1 MNQND
6 RLRLNVT
13 IGRNPPQYVSFLGPQ
28 VTVGRSHDNIL
39 CVPSSFISRH
49 HGSFTRKGDGWYY
62 HDQNPKNATT
72 IFSPGGETVR
82 SEQQPYQLQ
91 GSDRIKMGDVLIEV
105 LPFYSSPVPPD
116 PTLIHSVWNVN
127 KAMTLL
133 DSPERGGH
141 GALRQLFE
149 AARKLSACQTEGE
162 VFEVVCKVVQEALPP
177 VTHLFLCEPEAQRD
191 RFTLRYQWTRNVR
204 ETDSKDGELPPQF
217 SHSLLAQVLKNGQS
231 IYYSPTEVARSATA
245 SMVISNIISTVCV
258 PLPGAQGYLGVLQ
271 ADCRTQGQTLLERD
285 QHFITL
291 LGEHLATNLDR
302 FRTAQRIERM
312 FEGFVKASVKAIESR
327 DPYTAGHSSRVAT
340 YCLDVADAI
349 SNSQEAP
356 FLEHTFSEVARRE
369 LRYAALLHDFGKVGV
384 REDVLLKAAKL
395 SPLQLQQVGARFRL
409 ARMEIRALVAEQRF
423 KALRS
428 NAAVFYEELEQD
440 QELRE
445 RLAFLDAEEEWLMKQ
460 MDASRIEPSQ
470 IPRLEELTRPGFTS
484 VRLLEPEELRSML
497 ECRGTLTPM
506 ERQHIEQH
514 AYITKCYLEEIPW
527 PDELRG
533 IPEIAGAHHEKLNG
547 RGYPRGLGEQQLPLQ
562 VRILTVCD
570 IFDAVTANGR
580 PYIRKPFTQEQA
592 FDILEQDVRAN
603 ALDPAVVR
611 VLRTVVSKE
620 PQET

>member
-1 MNQND
+1 MNQSD

-13 IGRNPPQYVSFLGPQ
+13 IGRNATQYVSFLGPL

-39 CVPSSFISRH
+39 CVPSAFISRH

-62 HDQNPKNATT
+62 HDQNPKNSTT
-72 IFSPGGETVR
+72 IIAPGGETVK
-82 SEQQPYQLQ
+82 SESQAYQLL

-105 LPFYSSPVPPD
+105 LPFYPTPVPPD
-116 PTLIHSVWNVN
+116 ETQIHSVWNVN

-133 DSPERGGH
+133 DNPDRGGH

-149 AARKLSACQTEGE
+149 AARKLSACQTEQE
-162 VFEVVCKVVQEALPP
+162 VFDVVCKVVHEALQP
-177 VTHLFLCEPEAQRD
+177 VTHLFLFEPDTQRED
-191 RFTLRYQWTRNVR
+191 SFLLRYHWTRGTK
-204 ETDSKDGELPPQF
+204 EGDSKDTELTAQF
-217 SHSLLAQVLKNGQS
+217 SHTLLSQVLKNGQS
-231 IYYSPTEVARSATA
+231 IYYSPIDTIRAATA
-245 SMVISNIISTVCV
+245 SMVLSNIVSTVCV

-271 ADCRTQGQTLLERD
+271 ADCRVQGQTLVERD

-302 FRTAQRIERM
+302 FRTAQRIEHM

-340 YCLDVADAI
+340 YCLDVADAV
-349 SNSQEAP
+349 SASTEPP
-356 FLEHTFSEVARRE
+356 FAEQTFSEVARRE

-395 SPLQLQQVGARFRL
+395 SPLQLQQITDRFRL
-409 ARMEIRALVAEQRF
+409 AKMEVRAMIAEQRY
-423 KALRS
+423 KSLRS
-428 NAAVFYEELEQD
+428 NPTLFHEELEHD
-440 QELRE
+440 AELRE
-445 RLAFLDAEEEWLMKQ
+445 RLAFLEGEEEWLMSL
-460 MDASRIEPSQ
+460 MGSSRIESSQ
-470 IPRLEELTRPGFTS
+470 IIRLEDLTRPSLTS
-484 VRLLEPEELRSML
+484 VRLLEPDELKSML

-527 PDELRG
+527 PDELRR

-562 VRILTVCD
+562 VRILTACD
-570 IFDAVTANGR
+570 IYDAVTANGR
-580 PYIRKPFTQEQA
+580 PYLRRPFTQEQA

-603 ALDPAVVR
+603 ALDPSVVR
-611 VLRTVVSKE
+611 VLRAVV
-620 PQET
+620 TRVG